1 MTPEHLAEAAEAA
14 SNEAS
19 RVLASGRGHPT
30 REGRLGLDL
39 VQLLD
44 FFGDKDKGQNGKHE
58 RTLDLR

>member
-30 REGRLGLDL
+30 GVAWGGGSGAVLGL
-39 VQLLD
+39 
-44 FFGDKDKGQNGKHE
+44 FGRQRSGTKWKEDE

>member
-30 REGRLGLDL
+30 GEGRLELDL

-44 FFGDKDKGQNGKHE
+44 FFGDKDKGQNGKNMKEH
-58 RTLDLR
+58 